1 MPPISNPII
10 GDNGARVAKLAT
22 DFILARLAQHR
33 SSWTAKN
40 GPAQPTPP
48 LFVGVQGPQG
58 SGKSHLVSQLPTQ
71 LAPLRTASLSLD
83 ELYLPHAKLQS
94 LAASHPKN
102 KLIQGRGQPGT
113 HDLALGV
120 SVLSSLA
127 GINEPSNES
136 NVVEL
141 PTYDKSLHDGQ
152 GDRAKETIPVQGP
165 IDIVLFEGWCVGFQP
180 LDSSTL
186 TQLYTTTSQDP
197 KTYAAQHLD
206 YETPFFI
213 EHSLDHLLWVNE
225 RLANYAKDLWS
236 FLDCFVQIE
245 PRRMSYV
252 WQWRLE
258 QEHNMKSKNGGVG
271 MTDEQ
276 VRQFIGRRVLTVP
289 FSYMP
294 SYELFQ
300 SGIQSKDARW
310 FGKVLKLVAGRE
322 REVVAMEDQ
331 TQSDSATAAD

>member
-10 GDNGARVAKLAT
+10 GDNGARAAKLVT

-40 GPAQPTPP
+40 FGPTKPTPP

-58 SGKSHLVSQLPTQ
+58 SGRSLGIMAVAVQSKSHLVSQLPTQ

-94 LAASHPKN
+94 LAATDPTN

-113 HDLALGV
+113 HDLTLGV

-127 GINEPSNES
+127 RINEPSNES
-136 NVVEL
+136 QVVEL

-152 GDRAKETIPVQGP
+152 GDRAKETISVQGP

-180 LDSSTL
+180 LDPSTL
-186 TQLYTTTSQDP
+186 AQLYTNTSQNP
-197 KTYAAQHLD
+197 KTYAAPHLD

-213 EHSLDHLLWVNE
+213 EHSLNHLLLVNE
-225 RLANYAKDLWS
+225 RLAKYAEDLWS
-236 FLDCFVQIE
+236 FF
-245 PRRMSYV
+245 
-252 WQWRLE
+252 
-258 QEHNMKSKNGGVG
+258 G
-271 MTDEQ
+271 
-276 VRQFIGRRVLTVP
+276 
-289 FSYMP
+289 
-294 SYELFQ
+294 LFRP
-300 SGIQSKDARW
+300 D
-310 FGKVLKLVAGRE
+310 
-322 REVVAMEDQ
+322 
-331 TQSDSATAAD
+331 